1 MPHYI
6 TGNAAEIIPKLVKI
20 AVCMALLA
28 IVGRPNVGKSTL
40 FNRLVGMRQA
50 IVDDVAGVT
59 RDRHYGRCE
68 WCGREFS
75 VVDTGGY
82 TTNSDDVFESAIR
95 RQVEIAIEEADSVLF
110 MVEAGTGITDYDA
123 GIASVL
129 RRTRKPVTVCV
140 NKVDSGEKVYD
151 TYQFYSL
158 GLGEIYSISAA
169 NGTGTGDLLDAIVA
183 TLPSQTEEVDPYASL
198 PRIAIVGKPNVGK
211 SSLTNALLGEE
222 RNIVTPVAGT
232 TRDSI
237 ETHYNKF
244 GHEFMLVDTAG
255 IRRKTK
261 VHEDLE
267 FYSVMRSIR
276 AIEHS
281 DVCILMIDATTG
293 MEAQDMNIFNL
304 ILKNRKGCVVVVNK
318 WDLFI
323 KDSNT
328 LRDYERALKSR
339 LAPFDDVPVV
349 FTSVTRMQRIQD
361 VLDAAAMVYANYST
375 KIPTAR
381 LNDALLPILEET
393 PPPAWKGKFVKIK
406 YITQLPTKFPAF
418 AFFCNLPQ
426 YVKDPYKRFLENQ
439 LRNAFS
445 LTGCPVQIFI
455 RQK

>member
-1 MPHYI
+1 MS
-6 TGNAAEIIPKLVKI
+6 LV
-20 AVCMALLA
+20 A

-50 IVDDVAGVT
+50 IVDDTAGVT

-82 TTNSDDVFESAIR
+82 TTNSDDVFETAIR
-95 RQVEIAIEEADSVLF
+95 SQVQIAIDEADLVLF
-110 MVEAGTGITDYDA
+110 MVEAATGVTDYDA
-123 GIASVL
+123 EIADIL
-129 RRTRKPVTVCV
+129 RRTRKPVVLCV
-140 NKVDSGEKVYD
+140 NKVDSGEKMYD
-151 TYQFYSL
+151 SYQFYSL
-158 GLGEIYSISAA
+158 GLGEVYSISAA
-169 NGTGTGDLLDAIVA
+169 NGSGTGDLLDAIVA
-183 TLPSQTEEVDPYASL
+183 ALPEEEEQKEDPYAGL

-211 SSLTNALLGEE
+211 SSLTNALLGQE

-237 ETHYNKF
+237 ETYYNKF

-276 AIEHS
+276 AIEHA
-281 DVCILMIDATTG
+281 DVCILMIDATSG
-293 MEAQDMNIFNL
+293 MEAQDMSIFNL
-304 ILKNRKGCVVVVNK
+304 IIKNRKGCVVVVNK

-328 LRDYERALKSR
+328 MREYTEALKSR
-339 LAPFDDVPVV
+339 LAPFNDIPVI
-349 FTSVTRMQRIQD
+349 FTSVVKMQRIQD
-361 VLDAAAMVYANYST
+361 VLNAATEVYANYSQ

-381 LNDALLPILEET
+381 LNEALLPVIEET
-393 PPPAWKGKFVKIK
+393 PPPAWKGKYVKIK
-406 YITQLPTKFPAF
+406 YITQLPTRFPAF

-439 LRNAFS
+439 LRKHFN
-445 LTGCPVQIFI
+445 LTGCPVQIYC

>member
-1 MPHYI
+1 
-6 TGNAAEIIPKLVKI
+6 
-20 AVCMALLA
+20 MALVA

-50 IVDDVAGVT
+50 IVDETAGVT
-59 RDRHYGRCE
+59 RDRHYGKCE

-82 TTNSDDVFESAIR
+82 TSNSDDVFEDAIR
-95 RQVEIAIEEADSVLF
+95 RQVVIAIEEADVVLF
-110 MVEAGTGITDYDA
+110 MCEAATGITDYDSE
-123 GIASVL
+123 IADLL
-129 RRTRKPVTVCV
+129 RRSKKPVVLCV
-140 NKVDSGEKVYD
+140 NKVDSGEKMYD
-151 TYQFYSL
+151 AYDFYAL
-158 GLGEIYSISAA
+158 GLGEVWSISAA
-169 NGTGTGDLLDAIVA
+169 NGSGTGDLLDEILKV
-183 TLPSQTEEVDPYASL
+183 LPSEDGADDDHSEL
-198 PRIAIVGKPNVGK
+198 PHIAIVGRPNVGK

-237 ETHYNKF
+237 STYYNKF

-255 IRRKTK
+255 MRRKSK

-276 AIEHS
+276 VIEQA
-281 DVCILMIDATTG
+281 DVCVLMIDANSG

-304 ILKNRKGCVVVVNK
+304 IQKNRKACVLVVNK
-318 WDLFI
+318 WDLFE
-323 KDSNT
+323 KESNT
-328 LRDYERALKSR
+328 LRDYERALRQR
-339 LAPFDDVPVV
+339 LSPFDDLPII
-349 FTSVTRMQRIQD
+349 FTSVTRKQRIMD
-361 VLDAAAMVYANYST
+361 VLEAVQAVYDNYSR

-381 LNDALLPILEET
+381 LNDTMLPIIEET
-393 PPPAWKGKFVKIK
+393 PPPAWKGKYVKIK
-406 YITQLPTKFPAF
+406 YMTQLPTRFPSF

-439 LRNAFS
+439 LRQNFDFC
-445 LTGCPVQIFI
+445 GCPIQIYI

>member
-1 MPHYI
+1 M
-6 TGNAAEIIPKLVKI
+6 
-20 AVCMALLA
+20 
-28 IVGRPNVGKSTL
+28 GKSTL
-40 FNRLVGMRQA
+40 FNRLVGIRQA

-68 WCGREFS
+68 WCGKEFS

-95 RQVEIAIEEADSVLF
+95 RQVEIAIEEADAVLF

-123 GIASVL
+123 GIAAVL

-140 NKVDSGEKVYD
+140 NKVDTGDKIYD
-151 TYQFYSL
+151 TYQFYAM

-183 TLPSQTEEVDPYASL
+183 TLPVREEEVDPYAGL

-237 ETHYNKF
+237 ETHYNKY

-255 IRRKTK
+255 IRRRTK

-304 ILKNRKGCVVVVNK
+304 ILRNRKGCVVVVNK

-339 LAPFDDVPVV
+339 LAPFDDVPVI
-349 FTSVTRMQRIQD
+349 FTSVKEMQRIQN
-361 VLDAAAMVYANYST
+361 VLDAASQVYENYSA

-381 LNDALLPILEET
+381 LNEALLPVLEET
-393 PPPAWKGKFVKIK
+393 PPPAWKGKYVKIK

-426 YVKDPYKRFLENQ
+426 YVKEPYKRFLENQ
-439 LRNAFS
+439 LRSKFS
-445 LTGCPVQIFI
+445 LTGCPVQIYI

>member
-1 MPHYI
+1 MS
-6 TGNAAEIIPKLVKI
+6 LV
-20 AVCMALLA
+20 A

-50 IVDDVAGVT
+50 IVDDTAGVT

-82 TTNSDDVFESAIR
+82 TTNSDDVFEAAIR
-95 RQVEIAIEEADSVLF
+95 SQVQIAIDEADVVLF
-110 MVEAGTGITDYDA
+110 LVEAATGITDYDA
-123 GIASVL
+123 EIADIL
-129 RRTRKPVTVCV
+129 RRSKKPVVLCV
-140 NKVDSGEKVYD
+140 NKVDSGEKMFDAYE
-151 TYQFYSL
+151 FYSL
-158 GLGEIYSISAA
+158 GLGEVYTISAA
-169 NGTGTGDLLDAIVA
+169 NGSGTGDLLDAVVA
-183 TLPSQTEEVDPYASL
+183 ALPEEEQTEEDPYAGL

-211 SSLTNALLGEE
+211 SSLTNALLGQE

-232 TRDSI
+232 TRDAI
-237 ETHYNKF
+237 ETYYNKF

-261 VHEDLE
+261 VREDLE

-276 AIEHS
+276 AIEHA
-281 DVCILMIDATTG
+281 DVCVLMIDATTG
-293 MEAQDMNIFNL
+293 MEAQDMSIFNL
-304 ILKNRKGCVVVVNK
+304 IVKNRKGCVVVVNK

-328 LRDYERALKSR
+328 MRDYTASLKER
-339 LAPFDDVPVV
+339 LAPFTDIPVI
-349 FTSVTRMQRIQD
+349 FTSVLKMQRIQD
-361 VLDAAAMVYANYST
+361 VLNAATEVYANYSQ

-381 LNDALLPILEET
+381 LNEALLPVIEET
-393 PPPAWKGKFVKIK
+393 PPPAWKGKYVKIK
-406 YITQLPTKFPAF
+406 YITQLPTAFPAF

-439 LRNAFS
+439 LRKNFN
-445 LTGCPVQIFI
+445 LTGCPVQIYC